1 MTESQTVAVL
11 LGGISPEREV
21 SLASGKMVASGLR
34 EQGFRVFEVEI
45 ATDGRWQQRG
55 RPVTATAVSHTMVE
69 ALDPWP
75 DIVFIALHGA
85 NGEDG
90 TIQGFLEVLGLPYT
104 GSGVLASSLGMD
116 KWRSRILFRE
126 EGLRVPPTVR
136 SDAGGELRIL
146 AAQAVDQLGWP
157 VVVKPN
163 DCGSSI
169 GVRICRDLPSLLD
182 GLEKASALSSL
193 VLLERYLPGVELTV
207 PILGNA
213 QARSLP
219 VIEVI
224 PPGEFFDYSCKYD
237 GSTQEICPARI
248 KTTLASEAQEIAL
261 RAYRLL
267 GASGFSRVD
276 LIFSGD
282 HLYLLEVNTIPGLTK
297 ESLVP
302 KAARAAG
309 MEFPQLMTEIVRLG
323 LERSGR

>member
-1 MTESQTVAVL
+1 MTESRTVAVL

-21 SLASGKMVASGLR
+21 SLASGEMAAIGLR

-55 RPVTATAVSHTMVE
+55 RPVAATAVSHTMVE

-85 NGEDG
+85 KGEDG

-116 KWRSRILFRE
+116 KWRSRVLFQQ
-126 EGLRVPPTVR
+126 EGLRIPPTVR
-136 SDAGGELRIL
+136 IDAGAELGI
-146 AAQAVDQLGWP
+146 QADRAVEELGWP
-157 VVVKPN
+157 LVVKPN

-169 GVRICRDLPSLLD
+169 GVRICRDLTTLLD
-182 GLEKASALSSL
+182 GVDKAAALSSL
-193 VLLERYLPGVELTV
+193 VLLESYLPGVELTV
-207 PILGNA
+207 PILGNE
-213 QARSLP
+213 QARALP

-248 KTTLASEAQEIAL
+248 KTTLAGEAQEIAL
-261 RAYRLL
+261 RAYHLL
-267 GASGFSRVD
+267 GSSGFGRVD
-276 LIFSGD
+276 LIFSGG

-309 MEFPQLMTEIVRLG
+309 IEFPQLMAEIVRLG
-323 LERSGR
+323 LERSAQ